1 MKEREIQDVEFFNI
15 NFEDLFSQ
23 AKEALREH
31 ITVSDWYL
39 ERHIQ
44 EFVENMKLISETKI
58 ENDEDLQVLK
68 GKLHEPADFTV
79 LVNASSESLYL
90 LLRFLRF
97 IKGLFSI
104 TLQCL
109 LGYKVQ
115 FSFLKHLH

>member
-1 MKEREIQDVEFFNI
+1 M
-15 NFEDLFSQ
+15 LSQ

-31 ITVSDWYL
+31 ITVNDWYL
-39 ERHIQ
+39 DRHIQ

-68 GKLHEPADFTV
+68 GKLHEPDDFTV

-90 LLRFLRF
+90 LLRFLHF

-109 LGYKVQ
+109 LRYKVQ
-115 FSFLKHLH
+115 FSFLNGCA